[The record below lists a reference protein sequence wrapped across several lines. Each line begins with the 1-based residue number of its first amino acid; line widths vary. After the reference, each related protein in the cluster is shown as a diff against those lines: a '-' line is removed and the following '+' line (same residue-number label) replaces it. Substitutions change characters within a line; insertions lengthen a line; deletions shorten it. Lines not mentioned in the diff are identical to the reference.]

1 MRLTQTLALSS
12 ILFASVALMAGI
24 AQADPRC
31 GENACW
37 SSEKR
42 FKKILLLSKIIA
54 SPSSCL
60 VSLKCTSTPGV

>member
-37 SSEKR
+37 SSEKQQCVA
-42 FKKILLLSKIIA
+42 KPHPKA
-54 SPSSCL
+54 P
-60 VSLKCTSTPGV
+60 CTIPQ